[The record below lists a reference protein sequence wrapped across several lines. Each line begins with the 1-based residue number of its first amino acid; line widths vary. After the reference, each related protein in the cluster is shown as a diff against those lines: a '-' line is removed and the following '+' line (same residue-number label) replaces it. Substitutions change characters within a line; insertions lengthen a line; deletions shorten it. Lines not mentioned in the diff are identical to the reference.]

1 MRRLVL
7 AAALAFTT
15 ALPAA
20 ADELENLVDQYVN
33 LPSNQSMLDSML
45 SPEMMAQQIA
55 MSMPPE
61 ANLSDDK
68 IARLGDLMAGK
79 MQELRPDMVE
89 AMKTAMVAHF
99 TTEELEALLEFYQKD
114 AGASAMSKMQPYMA
128 DFTAQIM
135 PKFSAM
141 QQQMLPE
148 IIAIIEE

>member
-1 MRRLVL
+1 MRRFVF
-7 AAALAFTT
+7 AAALALTA
-15 ALPAA
+15 ALPAT

-99 TTEELEALLEFYQKD
+99 TTEELEALL
-114 AGASAMSKMQPYMA
+114 
-128 DFTAQIM
+128 
-135 PKFSAM
+135 
-141 QQQMLPE
+141 
-148 IIAIIEE
+148 